1 MYFLLALITL
11 FREVN
16 PRTIRQ
22 TPDAASRFPQESLR
36 LSCSVAGTSTPYMYW
51 YRQYPG
57 KQPQLIY
64 YSQTMG
70 HEIPEGKVD
79 NLKAERRSDSE
90 FNLKFSSLQADDTAV
105 YYCAWSL
112 HSDLA
117 VYLLTALG
125 MYHLSNNTDCMQYKG
140 THHFSFNMQHQIK
153 LAMKIYYMILAV
165 IGVPDASPWGQSTS
179 TVSDLLAWSQQE
191 LAPLTV
197 IPRTSVRAVL
207 QRILP
212 LALTPDWGVSLE
224 ISNAPT
230 PKASEQ
236 ERTVLDGWPIAGSG
250 RQRLRVCVC
259 ASNTVNAEQYFGEG
273 TRLTVLEA
281 GQEIKNPKVTIF
293 DPSEEEIRQRKKAT
307 IVCLAND
314 FFPDYLKFSWTANG
328 EEVEEKYVVTDRPQK
343 GTDGLYSASS
353 RATVPLEEWGR
364 KEFSCKVIHYSKDG
378 AEVHAEK
385 KISSKTG
392 LCEGNAERV
401 RKQQIMAKTTY
412 SLLIS
417 KSILYMAT
425 VIILLLKVKCSGKL
439 AKHFD

>member
-1 MYFLLALITL
+1 MGLQDLLYAVEGGDPIMSDGITKRFTAKKIADGAFDLKIGTVQLNDTARYFC
-11 FREVN
+11 
-16 PRTIRQ
+16 
-22 TPDAASRFPQESLR
+22 AS
-36 LSCSVAGTSTPYMYW
+36 SVAHRYTWAEPCYKNPPLVRHWPLTCPIC
-51 YRQYPG
+51 P
-57 KQPQLIY
+57 
-64 YSQTMG
+64 
-70 HEIPEGKVD
+70 KVD
-79 NLKAERRSDSE
+79 RQVVRWGLQRDREADVQVDKA
-90 FNLKFSSLQADDTAV
+90 
-105 YYCAWSL
+105 
-112 HSDLA
+112 
-117 VYLLTALG
+117 G
-125 MYHLSNNTDCMQYKG
+125 
-140 THHFSFNMQHQIK
+140 
-153 LAMKIYYMILAV
+153 
-165 IGVPDASPWGQSTS
+165 
-179 TVSDLLAWSQQE
+179 
-191 LAPLTV
+191 V
-197 IPRTSVRAVL
+197 IPSTSVRAVL

-343 GTDGLYSASS
+343 GTNGLYSASS

-378 AEVHAEK
+378 AEVYAEK

-425 VIILLLKVKCSGKL
+425 VIILLLKMKCSGKL